1 MDSIADNIL
10 SDLKK
15 DVLKEITREKAS
27 RFTRI
32 VKSEASAK
40 NYAKAMFDAAAELGK
55 IEDIKK
61 DLNIVYSS
69 LIVDK
74 DIFDFFK
81 SSFIDG
87 NLRIRMLRKVYEG
100 NISEE
105 TFNLI
110 AILIERDLIDILFAI
125 IVEYENLCN
134 EYYNII
140 VAKITTSSV
149 ITDMSYM
156 DGLKERIRKMAGGKD
171 IHFTFNVDESII
183 GGVIVEIEDMVY
195 DYSIK
200 NLLAELLLSISDNN
214 N

>member
-1 MDSIADNIL
+1 MDSITDNIL
-10 SDLKK
+10 SNLKK
-15 DVLKEITREKAS
+15 EVLKEITREKAS

-32 VKSEASAK
+32 VKNEASAK
-40 NYAKAMFDAAAELGK
+40 NYAKAMFDAATELGK

-61 DLNIVYSS
+61 DLNIIYSS
-69 LIVDK
+69 LLVDK

-81 SSFIDG
+81 SHFIDIH
-87 NLRIRMLRKVYEG
+87 LRMNMLKKVYEN

-110 AILIERDLIDILFAI
+110 AILTERGLMDILFAI

-149 ITDMSYM
+149 IENTPESDI
-156 DGLKERIRKMAGGKD
+156 LKEHIQSMVKGKE
-171 IHFTFNVDESII
+171 IHFIFNIDESII
-183 GGVIVEIEDMVY
+183 GGIIVEMEDIVY
-195 DYSIK
+195 DYSIR
-200 NLLAELLLSISDNN
+200 NLLTELGLSISDNN
-214 N
+214 